1 MVAKKCRIA
10 NQDTLF
16 ELMAEAPD
24 ISSDGETDIEGELEG
39 LPETSSGEVSFS
51 EDECNDDSV
60 EEGVSRKRMLF
71 GISPD
76 MTSCK
81 NLLEHVSAMNNT
93 GFQIPTFNLIGI
105 PGLEYAHIWIS
116 IPFCIMYII
125 AVFGNTL
132 ILFIIK
138 TEERLHRPMLI
149 FLCMLAG
156 ADLIVVNSVLPKAL
170 GIFWFDSR
178 EIYLNSCLHQM
189 YISHVFS
196 SFVLGWNS
204 FESGVLAL
212 MALDRY
218 VAITNPLRYTS
229 ILSNQRAGILGL
241 SYLFRSALY
250 FAPCPYLVKR
260 LSYSKNNTIAH
271 TYCEHMS
278 VAKLSC
284 SDITVNIIYGLS
296 ITLLNGAQDISFII
310 FSYIMILRAVS
321 RLSTW
326 GECWKA
332 LNTCM
337 SHICVMTVFYIPIL
351 TTVFIQRFNHSIIP
365 YIHILVANIYILI
378 PPMVNPLVY
387 GIQTQQIRVKLL
399 SLICHI
405 MTELKTI

>member
-1 MVAKKCRIA
+1 ME
-10 NQDTLF
+10 TL
-16 ELMAEAPD
+16 ERKVRTAIL
-24 ISSDGETDIEGELEG
+24 ILYN
-39 LPETSSGEVSFS
+39 LPGREVSKDADDSDRYLTEIHLPKLSLADSEMLNLPIS
-51 EDECNDDSV
+51 EDEVKRS
-60 EEGVSRKRMLF
+60 VSRLTLGKAPEEDRKRRLF
-71 GISPD
+71 GISSD

-81 NLLEHVSAMNNT
+81 NLLEHVTALNNT
-93 GFQIPTFNLIGI
+93 GFQIPTFILIGI

-116 IPFCIMYII
+116 IPFFITYII
-125 AVFGNTL
+125 GVFGNTL

-138 TEERLHRPMLI
+138 TEECLHRPMFI

-156 ADLIVVNSVLPKAL
+156 ADLIIINSVLPKAL
-170 GIFWFDSR
+170 GIFWFGSR
-178 EIYLNSCLHQM
+178 EMYLNSCLIQM
-189 YISHVFS
+189 YIAHVFT
-196 SFVLGWNS
+196 S

-229 ILSNQRAGILGL
+229 ILSNQWTGILGL
-241 SYLFRSALY
+241 SCLLRSALY
-250 FAPCPYLVKR
+250 LAPYPYLVKR
-260 LSYSKNNTIAH
+260 LSYSESNVIAH

-296 ITLLNGAQDISFII
+296 ITLITGAQDISFIM

-332 LNTCM
+332 LSTCM
-337 SHICVMTVFYIPIL
+337 SHICVMTVFFIPIL
-351 TTVFIQRFNHSIIP
+351 TTVVIQRFNHGIIP
-365 YIHILVANIYILI
+365 YIHILVANLYILI

-387 GIQTQQIRVKLL
+387 GIRTQQIRVKVL
-399 SLICHI
+399 SL
-405 MTELKTI
+405 L